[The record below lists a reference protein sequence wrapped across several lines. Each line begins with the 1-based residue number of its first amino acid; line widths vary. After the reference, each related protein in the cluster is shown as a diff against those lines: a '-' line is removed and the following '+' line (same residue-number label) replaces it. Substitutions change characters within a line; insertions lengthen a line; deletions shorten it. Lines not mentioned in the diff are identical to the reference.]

1 MDEEAVFQTAFFLKE
16 FLYTEKKTLEFSENT
31 KVFLENSKVFS
42 EKMKEFFRTI
52 PYDKYVSHQA
62 IVIQIITFP
71 ISVKHTFSLLV
82 SRNARHL

>member
-42 EKMKEFFRTI
+42 EKMKEFFLGLFLMISKIHILRFT
-52 PYDKYVSHQA
+52 PSYCNTDYYLPDKCETYFL
-62 IVIQIITFP
+62 IT
-71 ISVKHTFSLLV
+71 SQ
-82 SRNARHL
+82 

>member
-16 FLYTEKKTLEFSENT
+16 FLYTGKNTLEFSENT

-52 PYDKYVSHQA
+52 PYDK
-62 IVIQIITFP
+62 
-71 ISVKHTFSLLV
+71 
-82 SRNARHL
+82 